1 MCTAVVLRARDGY
14 FGRNLD
20 LERGYG
26 ERVVITPRRFHF
38 HHGSFDLKSDHYA
51 MVGMATVAE
60 GFPLYYEATNEKG
73 LSMAGLNFPGNA
85 FYGDPMEGKENIPPH
100 AFVPW
105 VLGRCRDLEEAEK
118 LWGGLQLVR
127 EDFNSQLP
135 LSPLH
140 WMISDKKRS
149 LVVESVEDGLKIW
162 ENPFEV
168 LTNNPGFDYHKMRL
182 NDFMGLEVGP
192 MKSKF
197 CENFPLFNYSLGMGA
212 MGLPGDFSSS
222 SRFVKAF
229 FVKENSKC
237 GEGEES
243 SVHQFFHIL
252 NSVAMPRG
260 CVWTENGFEYTRYSS
275 CCNMDRGIYYYT
287 TYEDLGI
294 RSVNLFDADVEGD
307 ALVTYAVKGL
317 Q

>member
-1 MCTAVVLRARDGY
+1 MCTAVVLRSRDGY

-26 ERVVITPRRFHF
+26 ERVVITPRRFPF
-38 HHGSFDLKSDHYA
+38 HHGPFDLKPDHYA
-51 MVGMATVAE
+51 MIGMATVAE

-85 FYGDPMEGKENIPPH
+85 YYVEPVAGKENIPPY

-105 VLGRCRDLEEAEK
+105 VLGRCEDLEEAEK
-118 LWGGLQLVR
+118 LLGGLQLVR
-127 EDFNSQLP
+127 EKFSPQLP

-140 WMISDKKRS
+140 WMISDRKRS
-149 LVVESVEDGLKIW
+149 IVVESMEDGLKIRD
-162 ENPFEV
+162 NPFEV

-182 NDFMGLEVGP
+182 NDFMGLGVGP
-192 MKSKF
+192 QVSQFSEKY
-197 CENFPLFNYSLGMGA
+197 PLHNYSLGMGA
-212 MGLPGDFSSS
+212 LGLPGDFSSS

-287 TYEDLGI
+287 TYEDLEI
-294 RSVNLFDADVEGD
+294 RSVNLFDADLEGD
-307 ALVTYAVKGL
+307 VLVTYAVKGL

>member
-1 MCTAVVLRARDGY
+1 MCTAVVLRSRDGY

-26 ERVVITPRRFHF
+26 ERVVITPRRFPF
-38 HHGSFDLKSDHYA
+38 HHGPFDLKPDHYA
-51 MVGMATVAE
+51 MIGMATVAE

-85 FYGDPMEGKENIPPH
+85 YYVEPVAGKENIPPY

-105 VLGRCRDLEEAEK
+105 VLGRCEDLEEAEK
-118 LWGGLQLVR
+118 LLMGMQLVR
-127 EDFNSQLP
+127 EDFSPQLP

-140 WMISDKKRS
+140 WMISDRKRS
-149 LVVESVEDGLKIW
+149 IVVESMEDGLKIRD
-162 ENPFEV
+162 NPFEV

-182 NDFMGLEVGP
+182 NDFMGLGVGP
-192 MKSKF
+192 LVSQFSEKY
-197 CENFPLFNYSLGMGA
+197 PLHNYSLGMGA

-294 RSVNLFDADVEGD
+294 RSVNLFDADLEGD

>member
-1 MCTAVVLRARDGY
+1 MCTAVVLRSRDGY

-26 ERVVITPRRFHF
+26 ERVVITPRRFPF

-85 FYGDPMEGKENIPPH
+85 YYVEPVAGKENIPPY

-105 VLGRCRDLEEAEK
+105 VLGRCEDLEEAEK
-118 LWGGLQLVR
+118 LLGGLQLVR
-127 EDFNSQLP
+127 EKFSPQLP

-140 WMISDKKRS
+140 WMISDRKRS
-149 LVVESVEDGLKIW
+149 IVVESMEDGLKIRD
-162 ENPFEV
+162 NPFEV

-182 NDFMGLEVGP
+182 NDFMGLGVGP
-192 MKSKF
+192 LASQFSEKYS
-197 CENFPLFNYSLGMGA
+197 LHNYSLGMGA

-237 GEGEES
+237 GEDERAA
-243 SVHQFFHIL
+243 VHQFFHIL

-287 TYEDLGI
+287 TYEDFEI
-294 RSVNLFDADVEGD
+294 RSVNLFDADLEGD
-307 ALVTYAVKGL
+307 VLVTYAVKGL